1 MPHKTYNTP
10 KRKCV
15 VKTRLTEDERR
26 AFEDKC
32 AALSMTQ
39 SEYIRQAVFYSRIS
53 PKEAIKDDLINANVY
68 LMESDGYLVG
78 TGTIKDNV
86 IKRLFILPQYQHHKF
101 GTELL
106 QCLEDELAVNDIFTA
121 AVDVHEQVRGWYQAM
136 GYAVLSEQ
144 IVDINGETLPYY
156 HMEKQVTAMN
166 MDNLNQGLMF

>member
-1 MPHKTYNTP
+1 MSLNV
-10 KRKCV
+10 C
-15 VKTRLTEDERR
+15 
-26 AFEDKC
+26 
-32 AALSMTQ
+32 LSC
-39 SEYIRQAVFYSRIS
+39 
-53 PKEAIKDDLINANVY
+53 
-68 LMESDGYLVG
+68 
-78 TGTIKDNV
+78 
-86 IKRLFILPQYQHHKF
+86 
-101 GTELL
+101 LL

>member
-1 MPHKTYNTP
+1 MVYEAKLADLQTVKNMVHRTIKECYPECFSEN
-10 KRKCV
+10 V
-15 VKTRLTEDERR
+15 VDFFLNLHLE
-26 AFEDKC
+26 
-32 AALSMTQ
+32 
-39 SEYIRQAVFYSRIS
+39 
-53 PKEAIKDDLINANVY
+53 EAIKDDLINANVY

-106 QCLEDELAVNDIFTA
+106 QCLDDELAVNDIFTA
-121 AVDVHEQVRGWYQAM
+121 AVDAHEQVRGWYQAM

>member
-1 MPHKTYNTP
+1 MVYEAKLADLQTVKNMVHRTIKECYPECFSEN
-10 KRKCV
+10 V
-15 VKTRLTEDERR
+15 VDFFLN
-26 AFEDKC
+26 
-32 AALSMTQ
+32 LH
-39 SEYIRQAVFYSRIS
+39 SE
-53 PKEAIKDDLINANVY
+53 EAIKDDLMNANVY

-121 AVDVHEQVRGWYQAM
+121 AVDAHEQVKGWYQAM

-144 IVDINGETLPYY
+144 TVDINGEALPYY

-166 MDNLNQGLMF
+166 VDNLNQGLMF

>member
-1 MPHKTYNTP
+1 M
-10 KRKCV
+10 
-15 VKTRLTEDERR
+15 
-26 AFEDKC
+26 
-32 AALSMTQ
+32 
-39 SEYIRQAVFYSRIS
+39 
-53 PKEAIKDDLINANVY
+53 
-68 LMESDGYLVG
+68 VG

-86 IKRLFILPQYQHHKF
+86 INRLFILPQYQHHKF

-121 AVDVHEQVRGWYQAM
+121 AVDAHEQVRGWYQAM